1 MSIQS
6 FHMIIN
12 VRVIPL

>member
-12 VRVIPL
+12 VRAIPL